1 MDKKTQQE
9 LIDLMNALFDERSR
23 ALRKYMFELLA
34 QKAIDLEDLSQE
46 FEPQKEL
53 LRSKRQ
59 KGLIDEDQFTRE
71 MERLNTDMAERKL
84 DLDIEYSDKEKA
96 VTEELEKIKIEAETE
111 QRKILK
117 DRQTQEKLV
126 MFKQLMEATGEENA
140 SVKAYLQKQM
150 NDSEKELDAF
160 KRKADRDM

>member
-1 MDKKTQQE
+1 
-9 LIDLMNALFDERSR
+9 MNALFDERSR

-59 KGLIDEDQFTRE
+59 KGLIDEDEFTRQ
-71 MERLNTDMAERKL
+71 MERLNTEMAERKM
-84 DLDIEYSDKEKA
+84 DLDIEYADKEKA
-96 VTEELEKIKIEAETE
+96 VTEELEKIKLDAETE
-111 QRKILK
+111 QKKILK

-126 MFKQLMEATGEENA
+126 MFK
-140 SVKAYLQKQM
+140 
-150 NDSEKELDAF
+150 
-160 KRKADRDM
+160 

>member
-59 KGLIDEDQFTRE
+59 KGLIDEDEFTRQ
-71 MERLNTDMAERKL
+71 MERLNTEMAERKM

-96 VTEELEKIKIEAETE
+96 VTEELEKIKLDAETE
-111 QRKILK
+111 
-117 DRQTQEKLV
+117 
-126 MFKQLMEATGEENA
+126 
-140 SVKAYLQKQM
+140 
-150 NDSEKELDAF
+150 
-160 KRKADRDM
+160 